1 MQKIAKIICID
12 GPSGVGK
19 GTISKILSEK
29 LGYNYLDSGK
39 LYRALAYVLATNNL
53 TIGNNVSDEII
64 EMILNLPIEFKKD
77 KLYYIDENLNAKD
90 ITDILYSDLISK
102 LSSQLAQYKKIREA
116 LTKKQRGFLKPPGL
130 IADGRD
136 MGTVIF
142 PDADLKFFL
151 VADPEIRA
159 KRRYNQ
165 LKNDGY
171 KVQFN
176 EVFKNLME
184 RDRVDIS
191 RANAPLEPALDAKVI
206 DSTNLTI
213 DEVLEK
219 IYKEL

>member
-64 EMILNLPIEFKKD
+64 EMILNLPIEFKKG

>member
-64 EMILNLPIEFKKD
+64 EMILNLPIEFKKG

-142 PDADLKFFL
+142 PDSDLKFFL